1 MQEISTDILVIGSGL
16 AGSVAAL
23 EAERFGLNVL
33 LVGKFAIGMGT
44 NTSLSNGAFSVAHSG
59 LSEEAHL
66 RITLDCG
73 RGLNHLPL
81 VKTLVEKGPEAIE
94 RIMENGVS
102 LTERA
107 NGIRVA
113 RPEGSWQ
120 LPGVLLVRGLVE
132 RLKNSSVRLLPGLM
146 VFDLVVEE
154 GEVRG
159 AFGFLRDGNPCLVR
173 SKAVVLAAGGAGGAY
188 ARSDNQRSIL
198 GDGYSLALRAGV
210 PLFDLEFVQFYP
222 LVVAEP
228 RLSTLILLPP
238 YPEEMRLL
246 NEKGED
252 LLQKFEIGE
261 NLNRAVVTQRD
272 RLSIA
277 LYEVSRKGDVY
288 MDLTR
293 TPSEEW
299 ERFPLNFLRKSRFL
313 FREKPFLVAPAVH
326 FFMGGLEI
334 SETGR
339 TSLPGLFA
347 AGETV
352 WGLHG
357 ANRLGGNALTECA
370 VFGLM
375 AGRSAAEACL
385 HRHPVAIPSDPS
397 PDSLSRKWAKTAKE
411 YMKQK
416 RGLFDPPRDL
426 LKDLR
431 LLAWRCLG
439 PVREESTLKE
449 GLDRLKEIEGRIERV
464 SPATVNDLFRKK
476 DVENVALL
484 LRAILRGS
492 LVREESR
499 GAFSRRD
506 FPEQDDLNWLKNTRY
521 QLKDQ
526 EVEVTHRP
534 VPPLQDG

>member
-23 EAERFGLNVL
+23 EAEQSGLNVL

-44 NTSLSNGAFSVAHSG
+44 NTSLANGAFTVANPG
-59 LSEEAHL
+59 LSKEALL
-66 RITLDCG
+66 RITLECG

-94 RIMENGVS
+94 RIRENGVS
-102 LTERA
+102 LTESG
-107 NGIRVA
+107 NGTRVA
-113 RPEGSWQ
+113 RPEESSQ

-132 RLKNSSVRLLPGLM
+132 RLKKSSVRLLPGLRI
-146 VFDLVVEE
+146 FDLVIEE

-159 AFGFLRDGNPCLVR
+159 AFGFLRDGSPCLVR
-173 SKAVVLAAGGAGGAY
+173 SRAVVLAAGGAGGAY

-222 LVVAEP
+222 LVMAEP

-238 YPEEMRLL
+238 YPEEMRLI

-261 NLNRAVVTQRD
+261 NLNQAVLTQRD

-293 TPSEEW
+293 IPNEEW
-299 ERFPLNFLRKSRFL
+299 GRFPLNFLRKSRFL
-313 FREKPFLVAPAVH
+313 FREKPFLVAPAAH
-326 FFMGGLEI
+326 FFMGGLEV
-334 SETGR
+334 SENGR

-375 AGRSAAEACL
+375 AGRSAAEGSLQRTPA
-385 HRHPVAIPSDPS
+385 AISSDPS
-397 PDSLSRKWAKTAKE
+397 PDSLSRRWAKTAKE

-416 RGLFDPPRDL
+416 KGVFDPPRDL
-426 LKDLR
+426 LNDLR
-431 LLAWRCLG
+431 IVAWRCLG
-439 PVREESTLKE
+439 PVREETSLKE
-449 GLDRLKEIEGRIERV
+449 GLDRLREIEERIQRV
-464 SPATVNDLFRKK
+464 SPATVNDLFKKK
-476 DVENVALL
+476 DVENVVLL
-484 LRAILRGS
+484 LKAVLRGS
-492 LVREESR
+492 LIREESR

-534 VPPLQDG
+534 VPTLQDG